1 MVRFEMVLKD
11 FLHSL
16 LISTFLSVSYVIF
29 YFTYRL
35 FNVDVKLKRCTFCIL
50 CLPSSLSILLKE
62 LKGNKRALK
71 FNKFANFFVFFVKNF
86 QARLRSSSETFFEQ
100 KQVSFVFF
108 SFSLLFECWWWG
120 KKISRNL
127 SLKEVGEVG
136 WNEKKKKK
144 WKKEKK
150 CDEKKKVVFE
160 GMRKEQRRKKLK
172 KQREGKIKKILSL
185 CFGGGWAI
193 FFAVAD
199 SLSLPHSSSLK
210 KRKSDQDFFLF
221 FYKLRLLRV
230 FFSREILLLCCSPCS
245 PITLQ
250 LPLVKFS

>member
-108 SFSLLFECWWWG
+108 FILLVIWMLMVRKKNIAQSLIKRSGWSGLKWEEKKMKKG
-120 KKISRNL
+120 KKMRWEKKSCFWGNE
-127 SLKEVGEVG
+127 KGT
-136 WNEKKKKK
+136 EKKK
-144 WKKEKK
+144 
-150 CDEKKKVVFE
+150 
-160 GMRKEQRRKKLK
+160 
-172 KQREGKIKKILSL
+172 IKKT
-185 CFGGGWAI
+185 A
-193 FFAVAD
+193 
-199 SLSLPHSSSLK
+199 
-210 KRKSDQDFFLF
+210 R
-221 FYKLRLLRV
+221 
-230 FFSREILLLCCSPCS
+230 REN
-245 PITLQ
+245 
-250 LPLVKFS
+250 

>member
-108 SFSLLFECWWWG
+108 FILLVIWMLMVR

-136 WNEKKKKK
+136 WNEKKKK

-199 SLSLPHSSSLK
+199 SLSLSHSSSLK